1 MARYEEFLK
10 KYAAN
15 VGESGLIPPNE
26 FPDIELYP
34 DQAADFLA
42 SKLANYDFAS
52 EISKSKINSFVR
64 KGLVEQP
71 ENKRFSKEQLLTLE
85 FIFYLL
91 EAYKTSDVEQLMKP
105 FVENKESLLDESVD
119 FFAPYA
125 KLLSLLNNQGA
136 EAASHTSKTA
146 ESIKKISR
154 EEGMDD
160 DDTLELFFVILAI
173 AIQAEAAMTV
183 GRALLKEYFGEE
195 KTPKPE
201 KPIKTP
207 KSPKQSKKLPKEKE

>member
-10 KYAAN
+10 KYAAS
-15 VGESGLIPPNE
+15 VGDSGLIPPKE

-52 EISKSKINSFVR
+52 GISKSKITSFVK
-64 KGLVEQP
+64 KGLIEQP
-71 ENKRFSKEQLLTLE
+71 ENKRFSKEQLLTIE

-91 EAYKTSDVEQLMKP
+91 EAYQTSDVEQLMKP
-105 FVENKESLLDESVD
+105 FIENKESMLDESVD
-119 FFAPYA
+119 FFGIYTR
-125 KLLSLLNNQGA
+125 LLPLLNKQGE

-146 ESIKKISR
+146 EAIKKISR
-154 EEGMDD
+154 ESGMDD

-183 GRALLKEYFGEE
+183 GRALLQEYFGED
-195 KTPKPE
+195 K
-201 KPIKTP
+201 
-207 KSPKQSKKLPKEKE
+207 